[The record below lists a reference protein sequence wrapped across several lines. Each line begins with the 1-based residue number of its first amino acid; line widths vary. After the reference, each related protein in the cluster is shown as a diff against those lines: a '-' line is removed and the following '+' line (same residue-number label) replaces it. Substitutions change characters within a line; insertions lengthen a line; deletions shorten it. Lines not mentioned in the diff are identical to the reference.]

1 MVIDCTDPQKRAG
14 DVFEFNQ
21 MSQTAKHSSSRG
33 GVVKESDRLSDL
45 SSHLSDL
52 GVGVGWGGVSCLISE
67 GGLEGVKLITCIIRH
82 RKTATIFSLVAYFI
96 P

>member
-52 GVGVGWGGVSCLISE
+52 GVGVGWGGVSCLIL
-67 GGLEGVKLITCIIRH
+67 GVGVGVKRRGDWKGL
-82 RKTATIFSLVAYFI
+82 S
-96 P
+96 